1 MKRVRPQIAMFV
13 FIGLGLQLT
22 VAQTSAFAQTAGL
35 GVPLTL
41 SEAITERLVNNPR
54 IRAALSQTD
63 ASVARIS
70 EARSG
75 LLPRVD
81 LIQSVGR
88 TTNPMWAFGAKL
100 NQGII
105 TTDDFDPARLNDP
118 EGISNFATTLSVT
131 MPIYDQ
137 GKTWIGLSQAK
148 LDKEATT
155 LSAERVRQQVIL
167 EVVASY
173 LGVRHSQEN
182 LEVVI
187 QALETAKA
195 HLRMVRSRLQSG
207 LTVKSDL
214 LRAEVHIAELEQE
227 RVEAQSQVNI
237 ARASLNAAIGAD
249 VDRSFDLVTPL
260 EGSSA
265 TPGSLETW
273 IRQSLENRPDLEQIR
288 FEETMAQAEV
298 KKAKAAHLPGVY
310 LSGSYDI
317 NSEDFSE
324 TADSYT
330 VGAEVR
336 FNLFSGLDLQSK
348 VREAKAQVCHIQ
360 ALIRQLE
367 LGIEVEVRRAFFQA
381 QSASQRIGVAN
392 ASMAQAEEGLRIVR
406 DRYENGLLTIVNLLD
421 AEVALKRARSNYLR
435 SLYDFEVA
443 IAQLNLAA
451 GILDEEF
458 PASMGRQA
466 AGH

>member
-22 VAQTSAFAQTAGL
+22 VAQKSAFALTAI

-41 SEAITERLVNNPR
+41 SEAIREGLVNNPR

-75 LLPRVD
+75 LFPRVD

-207 LTVKSDL
+207 LTVKRNSTSACATGPPNSN
-214 LRAEVHIAELEQE
+214 RSEWRP
-227 RVEAQSQVNI
+227 RV
-237 ARASLNAAIGAD
+237 
-249 VDRSFDLVTPL
+249 
-260 EGSSA
+260 
-265 TPGSLETW
+265 
-273 IRQSLENRPDLEQIR
+273 
-288 FEETMAQAEV
+288 
-298 KKAKAAHLPGVY
+298 K
-310 LSGSYDI
+310 
-317 NSEDFSE
+317 
-324 TADSYT
+324 
-330 VGAEVR
+330 
-336 FNLFSGLDLQSK
+336 
-348 VREAKAQVCHIQ
+348 
-360 ALIRQLE
+360 
-367 LGIEVEVRRAFFQA
+367 
-381 QSASQRIGVAN
+381 
-392 ASMAQAEEGLRIVR
+392 
-406 DRYENGLLTIVNLLD
+406 
-421 AEVALKRARSNYLR
+421 
-435 SLYDFEVA
+435 
-443 IAQLNLAA
+443 
-451 GILDEEF
+451 
-458 PASMGRQA
+458 
-466 AGH
+466 